1 MRHHNFDV
9 VFQEV
14 PGEISLCFNIS
25 GCSIRCKGCHSPYLW
40 NRFRGEKLTKYI
52 FSEILKK
59 YKNYATCVL
68 FMGGEWYQK
77 ELINRLKLA
86 QESGYKTCL
95 YTGEET
101 IDDEIKKHLTWLKT
115 GKWEEKMG
123 GLDNL
128 NTNQK
133 FIEIKTDK
141 KLNYL
146 FIKTN

>member
-1 MRHHNFDV
+1 MRFLKNIRTMQL
-9 VFQEV
+9 VF
-14 PGEISLCFNIS
+14 F
-25 GCSIRCKGCHSPYLW
+25 LW
-40 NRFRGEKLTKYI
+40 
-52 FSEILKK
+52 
-59 YKNYATCVL
+59 
-68 FMGGEWYQK
+68 GGEWYQK
-77 ELINRLKLA
+77 ELINRLKFA

-115 GKWEEKMG
+115 GKWEEKKG

-133 FIEIKTDK
+133 FIEIKTNK